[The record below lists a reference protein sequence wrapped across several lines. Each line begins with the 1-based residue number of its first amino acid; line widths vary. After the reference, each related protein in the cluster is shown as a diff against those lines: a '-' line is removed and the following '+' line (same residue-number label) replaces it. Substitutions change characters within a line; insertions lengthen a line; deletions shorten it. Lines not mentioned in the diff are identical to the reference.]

1 MLNVFKNN
9 TIFPD
14 YIKLN
19 LSNNLINQI
28 NTIINPFK
36 SNVTDALIYSFVQ
49 EKNITSN
56 KRKSLKTSFRSEEL
70 KNIIKQNI
78 IPLIYSLLKS
88 EFPNCYYNVEVGEQ
102 IFDYIK
108 YDNGGYFEPHRD
120 WVRVSSDQQT
130 QYTLLIGLTE
140 KEKYYTSG
148 NTIIWIPV
156 NYLNQHDYKVLI
168 EPDVPNDLFKIV
180 CYKYGLPVDSNQVKK
195 LFDTNKST
203 QKCIPCKI
211 NTLTNGTGLLFQ
223 SNFLHSGE
231 EYYGNC
237 IPKEL
242 FSLTINITGI
252 DSVQTPNP
260 YINQDNFLSKYQIPC
275 EHNMINSW
283 LSDPDNKFIL
293 FDKFE
298 SWMCWNNSQFIRDYF
313 LFPFQIILSSGSYN
327 NKNFSDKYIR
337 YGNLDTDINKI
348 FDANSDSDLLEKINL
363 NLNEIYDKTKSKLNT
378 RGRETFIDGEVE
390 EVQDNFDN
398 LPNIDSMYFD
408 LDFINGELKNKI
420 QFNLEN
426 YLNNFSYSN
435 NSVITRFEKI
445 LNTWEESGCND
456 DGDEYEETTYLNC
469 QIDIK
474 FGFYKLD

>member
-1 MLNVFKNN
+1 MCN
-9 TIFPD
+9 IS
-14 YIKLN
+14 I
-19 LSNNLINQI
+19 
-28 NTIINPFK
+28 
-36 SNVTDALIYSFVQ
+36 LIYF
-49 EKNITSN
+49 N
-56 KRKSLKTSFRSEEL
+56 
-70 KNIIKQNI
+70 
-78 IPLIYSLLKS
+78 
-88 EFPNCYYNVEVGEQ
+88 
-102 IFDYIK
+102 
-108 YDNGGYFEPHRD
+108 
-120 WVRVSSDQQT
+120 
-130 QYTLLIGLTE
+130 TLL
-140 KEKYYTSG
+140 
-148 NTIIWIPV
+148 
-156 NYLNQHDYKVLI
+156 LI
-168 EPDVPNDLFKIV
+168 
-180 CYKYGLPVDSNQVKK
+180 
-195 LFDTNKST
+195 
-203 QKCIPCKI
+203 
-211 NTLTNGTGLLFQ
+211 
-223 SNFLHSGE
+223 
-231 EYYGNC
+231 
-237 IPKEL
+237 
-242 FSLTINITGI
+242 
-252 DSVQTPNP
+252 
-260 YINQDNFLSKYQIPC
+260 
-275 EHNMINSW
+275 W

-390 EVQDNFDN
+390 EVQNNFDN

-420 QFNLEN
+420 VFNLEN